1 MDKEAVVYTHTH
13 THTHIHTGIFSHKK
27 EGNSAIS
34 KTWMELEG
42 IVLREMSH
50 TQRDKYCM
58 TSLTRGT
65 LKRKPALKKRSD
77 VWLPK
82 ARGEEKTRDPELLRR
97 DKTMADIQPLCT
109 GMVFLQVNTQNY
121 GPEG

>member
-1 MDKEAVVYTHTH
+1 MVYTHTH
-13 THTHIHTGIFSHKK
+13 THTHTGIFNHKK
-27 EGNSAIS
+27 EGNSAIY
-34 KTWMELEG
+34 KTWLELEG
-42 IVLREMSH
+42 IVLSEMSH

-65 LKRKPALKKRSD
+65 LKRKTALKKRSD

-82 ARGEEKTRDPELLRR
+82 ARGEEKPQDPELLRR